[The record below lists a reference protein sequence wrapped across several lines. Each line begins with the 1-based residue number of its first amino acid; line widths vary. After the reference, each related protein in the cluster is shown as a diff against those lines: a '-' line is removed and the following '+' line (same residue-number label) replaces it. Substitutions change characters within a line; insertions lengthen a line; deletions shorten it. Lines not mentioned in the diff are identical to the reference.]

1 MMNDEINYHA
11 EDSSNYSFKIV
22 DGTVKLDCYRRGSI
36 SGGSGTECFH
46 TIGNENISS
55 FLESLSC
62 SNLGELSLMLQAYQL
77 DEWNAFHAK
86 VLDFQTDSFTWTET
100 NWDE

>member
-1 MMNDEINYHA
+1 MNDEINYHA
-11 EDSSNYSFKIV
+11 EDSSTYSFRLI
-22 DGTVKLDCYRRGSI
+22 DGIIKLDCYLIGSI
-36 SGGSGTECFH
+36 SGGFGTECFH

-62 SNLGELSLMLQAYQL
+62 DSLGDLSIRLRNYQL
-77 DEWNAFHAK
+77 DQWDALHAI